1 MTPTVQSRTFS
12 PLMIRG
18 LLKACDAY
26 VPGFSGTGYI
36 HEVDRVADYL
46 TPADRS
52 GVQAL
57 AVVLALLPRFVV
69 RLLLSW
75 VDRNTSTRA
84 PWGPVLRQLHIGLK
98 GLAISLYYSDVANDG
113 AVFRRIGWNVRC
125 GEPPASP
132 PPAAAFEEARSGQ
145 AFLRKL
151 SPAERVA
158 HLRRLRAVVLEEQ
171 DRIVAEVVQA
181 TGKAR
186 TDVLVSE
193 VFGVLDHLAFLEK
206 HAARALADR
215 KVPTSPVLMG
225 KKSRVFFEPLG
236 TVLVISPWNYPFY
249 QALVP
254 ITAALACGNTVV
266 YKPSEHTPLTGLVE
280 SLLEKAGVPRNWVRV
295 VYGDGA
301 VGEALIA
308 QGPQKI
314 FFTGSTRTGKRIMAL
329 AAEQLIPV
337 ELELGGKDPMIV
349 FEDANLDRAV
359 AGAAWG
365 ALTNTGQSCTSVERL
380 YVHETV
386 FDEFQ
391 RRLRAEFERIRAGS
405 GPWVDIGPMV
415 NDMQTAVVARQVA
428 AARAAGARLLTGQ
441 GWDGRSRQIP
451 PILIDR
457 PDPALAVCRD
467 ETFGPV
473 LPMFPFRTEEEA
485 VALANDSEY
494 GLSASVW
501 SADLR
506 RAERVAR
513 ALVTGNVSIN
523 NVMVTEGNHAL
534 PFGGTRRS
542 GFGRYK
548 GELGLHAFCS
558 VKSVMSE
565 PSSKKLEANWF
576 PYGEEKYRLFQD
588 LLRAVFGSSGL
599 LGLVRFVRAGL
610 RLEGFVAREA
620 KQRRGGAPAAEEHPT
635 GEDGQRRAG

>member
-1 MTPTVQSRTFS
+1 MTTTVQSRTFS

-18 LLKACDAY
+18 LLKAADVY
-26 VPGFSGTGYI
+26 VPEFSATGYI
-36 HEVDRVADYL
+36 HEVDRIADFM

-57 AVVLALLPRFVV
+57 STLLALLPRFLV

-75 VDRNTSTRA
+75 ADRASSSGA
-84 PWGPVLRQLHIGLK
+84 PWAPVLRQIHLGLK
-98 GLAISLYYSDVANDG
+98 GLVMSLYYSDVANDG
-113 AVFRRIGWNVRC
+113 EVFRRIGWDVRC
-125 GEPPASP
+125 GEPPPAP
-132 PPAAAFEEARSGQ
+132 APAAAFAAARSGQ

-158 HLRRLRAVVLEEQ
+158 RLRRLRAVVLEEQ
-171 DRIVAEVVQA
+171 DRIVAEVERA

-193 VFGVLDHLAFLEK
+193 IFGVLDHLAFLEK
-206 HAARALADR
+206 LAPRALADR
-215 KVPTSPVLMG
+215 KVHTPPVLMG
-225 KKSRVFFEPLG
+225 KKSRIFFEPLG

-249 QALVP
+249 QAIVP
-254 ITAALACGNTVV
+254 ITSALVCGNTVV

-280 SLLEKAGVPRNWVRV
+280 SLLEEAGVPRNWVQV
-295 VYGDGA
+295 VYGDGK
-301 VGEALIA
+301 VGEALVA
-308 QGPQKI
+308 ERPDKI

-329 AAEQLIPV
+329 AAEQLVPV

-380 YVHETV
+380 YVQETI
-386 FDEFQ
+386 FEPFRD
-391 RRLRAEFERIRAGS
+391 RLKAEFERIRAGS
-405 GPWVDIGPMV
+405 GREGWVDVGPMV
-415 NDMQTAVVARQVA
+415 NDLQTAVVARHVD
-428 AARAAGARLLTGQ
+428 AARAAGARLLTGAS
-441 GWDGRSRQIP
+441 WDGRSRLVP
-451 PILIDR
+451 PILLDR
-457 PDPALAVCRD
+457 PDPGLEICRE

-473 LPMFPFRTEEEA
+473 LPIFSFRSEEEA
-485 VALANDSEY
+485 VTLANDSVY

-501 SADLR
+501 TKDLR

-513 ALVTGNVSIN
+513 NLVTGNVSIN

-548 GELGLHAFCS
+548 GEAGLHAFS
-558 VKSVMSE
+558 NVKAVMIE
-565 PSSKKLEANWF
+565 PSSAKLEANWF
-576 PYGEEKYRLFQD
+576 PYGPEKYRLFQE

-599 LGLVRFVRAGL
+599 VGLVRFAAAGL
-610 RLEGFVAREA
+610 RLERLAAREA
-620 KQRRGGAPAAEEHPT
+620 RRGREA
-635 GEDGQRRAG
+635 